1 MILSNKN
8 PPKEACPMA
17 KTKIVVLQMKELIYT
32 AIFAGFLI
40 LLIVLL
46 IIMFTPS
53 GKKDKS
59 SDASTGSLYQPG
71 VYHSQVSLGDTTLN
85 IELVTDSD
93 QIKSVTLVNL
103 ESSVQTMYPLL
114 SPSMESFE
122 KELVDGKS
130 PDEIQ
135 LSDKGKF
142 TETLLIQGV
151 KTALNQALTNPV

>member
-1 MILSNKN
+1 M
-8 PPKEACPMA
+8 
-17 KTKIVVLQMKELIYT
+17 
-32 AIFAGFLI
+32 
-40 LLIVLL
+40 
-46 IIMFTPS
+46 
-53 GKKDKS
+53 
-59 SDASTGSLYQPG
+59 
-71 VYHSQVSLGDTTLN
+71 
-85 IELVTDSD
+85 
-93 QIKSVTLVNL
+93 VNL

-114 SPSMESFE
+114 SPSMESIE

>member
-1 MILSNKN
+1 
-8 PPKEACPMA
+8 MA

-32 AIFAGFLI
+32 AIFAEFLI

-114 SPSMESFE
+114 SPSMESIE

>member
-1 MILSNKN
+1 
-8 PPKEACPMA
+8 
-17 KTKIVVLQMKELIYT
+17 
-32 AIFAGFLI
+32 
-40 LLIVLL
+40 
-46 IIMFTPS
+46 MFTPS

-103 ESSVQTMYPLL
+103 ESSVQTMYPL
-114 SPSMESFE
+114 SPSMESIE

>member
-1 MILSNKN
+1 
-8 PPKEACPMA
+8 MA

-103 ESSVQTMYPLL
+103 YPLL
-114 SPSMESFE
+114 SPSMESIE

>member
-53 GKKDKS
+53 VKKTNHPMPQ
-59 SDASTGSLYQPG
+59 ARCLSLPG
-71 VYHSQVSLGDTTLN
+71 FSG
-85 IELVTDSD
+85 
-93 QIKSVTLVNL
+93 
-103 ESSVQTMYPLL
+103 
-114 SPSMESFE
+114 
-122 KELVDGKS
+122 
-130 PDEIQ
+130 
-135 LSDKGKF
+135 
-142 TETLLIQGV
+142 
-151 KTALNQALTNPV
+151 